1 MSGYVPPYTISNKM
15 LELVSE
21 ISEKVGRITSHKELE
36 SKPHLRRNNRIR
48 SIHSSLKIEANSL
61 SLSDVRDV
69 INGHLVLGDQTEIQE
84 VKNAY
89 AAYEKI
95 SEIDPTSISDLK
107 RIHGI
112 LTYRTVSESGVF
124 RKGIEGVISGSECI
138 VVAPPPHKINALM
151 RDLMQWVK
159 ENEGIIH
166 PLILSAIFH
175 YEFVFI
181 HPFADGNGRMARL
194 WHTVILYRWRNV
206 FEYIP
211 LESQIERFQNE
222 YYDAIAVCHTKGNS
236 DIFIEFM
243 LDMIN
248 QILDEVILQVNRSNS
263 EVSEYVKRMLA
274 VMEYDVPYTS
284 NSIMEALG
292 LKSKETL
299 RKNYINPAME
309 LGLIKMT
316 LPDKPNSRNQRY
328 VKQ

>member
-1 MSGYVPPYTISNKM
+1 MSGYIPPYTISNKM

-69 INGHLVLGDQTEIQE
+69 INGHLVLGDQKEIQE

-89 AAYEKI
+89 AAYEEI
-95 SEIDPTSISDLK
+95 PEIDPTSISDLK
-107 RIHGI
+107 RLHGI

-124 RKGIEGVISGSECI
+124 RKGNEGVFSGSECI
-138 VVAPPPHKINALM
+138 FVAPPPYMVNELM
-151 RDLMQWVK
+151 RDLLQWVK
-159 ENEGIIH
+159 ENEGVIH

-194 WHTVILYRWRNV
+194 WHTVLLYRWRSV

>member
-1 MSGYVPPYTISNKM
+1 MSGYIPPYTISNKM
-15 LELVSE
+15 FELVSE

-48 SIHSSLKIEANSL
+48 SIHSSLQIEANSL

-69 INGHLVLGDQTEIQE
+69 INGHLVLGDQKEIQE

-89 AAYEKI
+89 VAYEKI
-95 SEIDPTSISDLK
+95 PEIDPTSISDLK

-112 LTYRTVSESGVF
+112 LTYRTARESGVF
-124 RKGIEGVISGSECI
+124 RKGDEGVLSGSECI
-138 VVAPPPHKINALM
+138 FVAPPPHIVNELM

-159 ENEGIIH
+159 ENEGVIH

-194 WHTVILYRWRNV
+194 WHTVLLYRWRSV

-222 YYDAIAVCHTKGNS
+222 YYDAIAVCHTKDNS

-248 QILDEVILQVNRSNS
+248 QILDEVVLQVNRSNS

-274 VMEYDVPYTS
+274 VMEYEVPYTS

>member
-1 MSGYVPPYTISNKM
+1 MSGYIPLYTISNKM

-89 AAYEKI
+89 AAYEEI
-95 SEIDPTSISDLK
+95 PEIDPTSISDLK

-112 LTYRTVSESGVF
+112 LTYRTARESGIF
-124 RKGIEGVISGSECI
+124 RKGDEGV
-138 VVAPPPHKINALM
+138 
-151 RDLMQWVK
+151 
-159 ENEGIIH
+159 IH

-194 WHTVILYRWRNV
+194 WHTVLLYRWRSV

-243 LDMIN
+243 LNMIN

-299 RKNYINPAME
+299 RNNYINPAME

>member
-1 MSGYVPPYTISNKM
+1 MSGYIPLYTISNKM

-61 SLSDVRDV
+61 SLNDVRDV
-69 INGHLVLGDQTEIQE
+69 INGHLVLDDQKEIQE
-84 VKNAY
+84 VQNAY
-89 AAYEKI
+89 VAYEKI
-95 SEIDPTSISDLK
+95 PEIDPTSISDLK

-112 LTYRTVSESGVF
+112 LTYRTARESGIF
-124 RKGIEGVISGSECI
+124 RKGDEGV
-138 VVAPPPHKINALM
+138 
-151 RDLMQWVK
+151 
-159 ENEGIIH
+159 IH

-194 WHTVILYRWRNV
+194 WHTVLLYRWRSV

-243 LDMIN
+243 LNMIN

-274 VMEYDVPYTS
+274 LMEYEVPYTS

>member
-1 MSGYVPPYTISNKM
+1 M
-15 LELVSE
+15 
-21 ISEKVGRITSHKELE
+21 
-36 SKPHLRRNNRIR
+36 
-48 SIHSSLKIEANSL
+48 
-61 SLSDVRDV
+61 
-69 INGHLVLGDQTEIQE
+69 
-84 VKNAY
+84 KNAY
-89 AAYEKI
+89 VAYEKI
-95 SEIDPTSISDLK
+95 PEIDPTSISDLK

-112 LTYRTVSESGVF
+112 LTYRTARESGVF
-124 RKGIEGVISGSECI
+124 RKGDEGVLSGSECI
-138 VVAPPPHKINALM
+138 FVAPPPHMVNELM

-159 ENEGIIH
+159 ENEGVIH

-194 WHTVILYRWRNV
+194 WHTVLLYRWRSV

-222 YYDAIAVCHTKGNS
+222 YYDAIAVCHTKDNS

-248 QILDEVILQVNRSNS
+248 QILDEVVLQVNRSNS

-274 VMEYDVPYTS
+274 VMEYEVPYTS

>member
-1 MSGYVPPYTISNKM
+1 MSGYIPPYTISNKM
-15 LELVSE
+15 FELVSE

-69 INGHLVLGDQTEIQE
+69 INGHLVLGDQKEIQE

-89 AAYEKI
+89 VAYEKI
-95 SEIDPTSISDLK
+95 PEIDPTSISDLK

-112 LTYRTVSESGVF
+112 LTYRTARESGVF
-124 RKGIEGVISGSECI
+124 RKGDEGVLSGSECI
-138 VVAPPPHKINALM
+138 FVAPPPHMVNELM

-159 ENEGIIH
+159 ENEGVIH

-194 WHTVILYRWRNV
+194 WHTVLLYRWRSV

-222 YYDAIAVCHTKGNS
+222 YYDAIAVCHTKDNS

-248 QILDEVILQVNRSNS
+248 QILDEVVLQVNRSNS

-274 VMEYDVPYTS
+274 VMEYEVSYTS